1 VIWYDELEVKHCFI
15 KIKIRGMIMMKWIG
29 RLLLL
34 LILAIAGFAVNAI
47 WFKPFSIRVFYERI
61 FLEYALASPELLS
74 TLRILESVGIRGH
87 NSELDDRSAQA
98 SDLQIAKL
106 KTDLATLRSYSR
118 DGMSNADKLNFDML
132 EWFLAQQAD
141 GEQWRYH
148 QYPVNQLF
156 GVQAEL
162 PKFMLSVHQINDV
175 TDAEYYVARLNQ
187 FQRVLT
193 EVVAD
198 LKIRQQKGVIPPRFV
213 LDKVLAQLTGFVT
226 DAPEKQLLYVH
237 LQEKLATMKDMSAPD
252 KERILQDAKQ
262 AITQSVIPGYQQLVD
277 FLTQQ
282 RQLANTDDGVWK
294 LPNGDAYYAYM
305 LKEHTTTNLTPEQIH
320 QLGVSE
326 VARIQGEMMGIL
338 NNLPTSVA
346 GDTVAQKMSAL
357 AEQPQMQY
365 ADSDEGRAQIL
376 ADYKLIL
383 KDIDSR
389 LEPAFSK
396 RPKAE
401 LDVQRV
407 PEFSEKTAPG
417 AYYNMPALDGS
428 RPGIF
433 FANLYDVRATPK
445 FGMKTLAVHEGIPG
459 HHFQIALQQELTG
472 LPTFRQLLPFTVF
485 AEGWALYSEQL
496 MAELGL
502 YHNDPYGDLGR
513 LQAELFRAIRLVV
526 DTGIH
531 YKRWTREQAIAYM
544 EANAGM
550 AKSDVEAEIERYIVM
565 PGQACAYKIGML
577 KLLELRTKAQTALG
591 DKFKLTDFHQ
601 TILQNGSMPIE
612 LLERVVDEFISERQ
626 K

>member
-1 VIWYDELEVKHCFI
+1 MW
-15 KIKIRGMIMMKWIG
+15 KWIG
-29 RLLLL
+29 RLFLL
-34 LILAIAGFAVNAI
+34 LILAITGLAVNAI
-47 WFKPFSIRVFYERI
+47 WFKPVSIRVFYERV
-61 FLEYALASPELLS
+61 FLEYGLESPELLS
-74 TLRILESVGIRGH
+74 SLRLLESVGLRGH
-87 NSELDDRSAQA
+87 NAKLNDRSAQA
-98 SDLQIAKL
+98 SDQQIAKL

-118 DGMSNADKLNFDML
+118 EDMSDADKLNYDML
-132 EWFLAQQAD
+132 EWFLAHQAD

-148 QYPVNQLF
+148 EYPVNQLF

-162 PKFMLSVHQINDV
+162 PKFMLSVHQINDT
-175 TDAEYYVARLNQ
+175 TDAEHYIARLNQ

-193 EVVAD
+193 EVVED
-198 LKIRQQKGVIPPRFV
+198 LKLRQQKGVIPPRFV
-213 LDKVLAQLTGFVT
+213 LDKVLVQLRGFVG
-226 DAPEKQLLYVH
+226 DAPEKQLLYVNF
-237 LQEKLATMKDMSAPD
+237 QDKLSALPALEPADKDRLLA
-252 KERILQDAKQ
+252 DAKL

-277 FLTQQ
+277 FLSQQ
-282 RQLANTDDGVWK
+282 RQVATTDDGIWK

-305 LKEHTTTNLTPEQIH
+305 LKQHTTTSLAPEQIH
-320 QLGVSE
+320 QLGLAE
-326 VARIQGEMMGIL
+326 VARIQAEMLNIL
-338 NNLPTSVA
+338 QSLPTPPT
-346 GDTVAQKMSAL
+346 GETVAQKMAAL
-357 AEQPQMQY
+357 AELPQMQY

-445 FGMKTLAVHEGIPG
+445 FGMKTLAVHEGTPG

-472 LPTFRQLLPFTVF
+472 LPTFRKLLPFTVF
-485 AEGWALYSEQL
+485 AEGWALYTEQL
-496 MAELGL
+496 MAELGF

-513 LQAELFRAIRLVV
+513 LQGELFRAIRLVV

-531 YKRWTREQAIAYM
+531 HKRWTREQAIAYM
-544 EANAGM
+544 GDNAGM
-550 AKSDVEAEIERYIVM
+550 AKSDIEAEIERYIVM

-577 KLLELRTKAQTALG
+577 KLLELRTEAQSALG
-591 DKFKLTDFHQ
+591 DKFKLTEFHQ
-601 TILQNGSMPIE
+601 IILQNGSMPIE
-612 LLERVVDEFISERQ
+612 LLERVVDGYIAAQQAS

>member
-1 VIWYDELEVKHCFI
+1 MW
-15 KIKIRGMIMMKWIG
+15 KWIG

-34 LILAIAGFAVNAI
+34 MILAIVGFAVNAI
-47 WFKPFSIRVFYERI
+47 WFKPVSIRVFYERV
-61 FLEYALASPELLS
+61 FLEYGLESPELLS

-87 NSELDDRSAQA
+87 NAKLDDRSALAGDQ
-98 SDLQIAKL
+98 QIAKL

-118 DGMSNADKLNFDML
+118 DDMSDADKLNFDML

-187 FQRVLT
+187 FQRVLS

-213 LDKVLAQLTGFVT
+213 LDKVLAQLTDFVT

-237 LQEKLATMKDMSAPD
+237 LQEKLATMKDISAPD
-252 KERILQDAKQ
+252 KERLLQDAKQ

-294 LPNGDAYYAYM
+294 LPNGDAYYAYT

-326 VARIQGEMMGIL
+326 VSRIQGEMMGIL

>member
-1 VIWYDELEVKHCFI
+1 
-15 KIKIRGMIMMKWIG
+15 MMKWIG

-162 PKFMLSVHQINDV
+162 PKFMLSVHQINDA

-213 LDKVLAQLTGFVT
+213 LDKVLAQLTAFVT
-226 DAPEKQLLYVH
+226 DAAEKQLLYVH
-237 LQEKLATMKDMSAPD
+237 LQEKLATMKDISAPD
-252 KERILQDAKQ
+252 KERLLQDAKQ

-502 YHNDPYGDLGR
+502 YQNDPYGDLGR

>member
-1 VIWYDELEVKHCFI
+1 
-15 KIKIRGMIMMKWIG
+15 MMKWIG

-162 PKFMLSVHQINDV
+162 PKFMLSVHQINDA

-213 LDKVLAQLTGFVT
+213 LDKVLAQLTAFVT
-226 DAPEKQLLYVH
+226 DAAEKQLLYVH
-237 LQEKLATMKDMSAPD
+237 LQEKLATMKDISAPD
-252 KERILQDAKQ
+252 KERLLQDAKQ

-577 KLLELRTKAQTALG
+577 KLLELRTKAQAALG

>member
-1 VIWYDELEVKHCFI
+1 
-15 KIKIRGMIMMKWIG
+15 MMKWIG

-162 PKFMLSVHQINDV
+162 PKFMLSVHQINDA

-213 LDKVLAQLTGFVT
+213 LDKVLAQLTAFVT
-226 DAPEKQLLYVH
+226 DAAEKQLLYVH
-237 LQEKLATMKDMSAPD
+237 LQEKLATMKDISAPD
-252 KERILQDAKQ
+252 KERLLQDAKQ

-502 YHNDPYGDLGR
+502 YQNDPYGDLGR

-550 AKSDVEAEIERYIVM
+550 ATSDVEAEIERYIVM

-577 KLLELRTKAQTALG
+577 KLLELRTKAQAALG

>member
-1 VIWYDELEVKHCFI
+1 MW
-15 KIKIRGMIMMKWIG
+15 KWIG

-34 LILAIAGFAVNAI
+34 MILAIVGFAVNAI
-47 WFKPFSIRVFYERI
+47 WFKPVSIRVFYERV
-61 FLEYALASPELLS
+61 FLEYGLESPELLS

-87 NSELDDRSAQA
+87 NAKLDDRSALAGDQ
-98 SDLQIAKL
+98 QIAKL

-118 DGMSNADKLNFDML
+118 DDMSDADKLNFDML

-187 FQRVLT
+187 FQRVLS

-213 LDKVLAQLTGFVT
+213 LDKVLAQLTDFVT

-237 LQEKLATMKDMSAPD
+237 LQEKLATMKDISAPD
-252 KERILQDAKQ
+252 KERLLQDAKQ

-294 LPNGDAYYAYM
+294 LPNGDAYYAYT

-326 VARIQGEMMGIL
+326 VSRIQGEMMGIL

-459 HHFQIALQQELTG
+459 HHFQIAFQQELTG

>member
-1 VIWYDELEVKHCFI
+1 MW
-15 KIKIRGMIMMKWIG
+15 KWIG

-34 LILAIAGFAVNAI
+34 VVLVISGFMVNAI
-47 WFKPFSIRVFYERI
+47 WFKPFSIRVFYERV
-61 FLEYALASPELLS
+61 FFEYGLQSPELLS
-74 TLRILESVGIRGH
+74 SLRILESVGIRGH
-87 NSELDDRSAQA
+87 NAELDDRSAQA
-98 SDLQIAKL
+98 SDKQIAKL
-106 KTDLATLRSYSR
+106 KVDLATLRSYSR
-118 DGMSNADKLNFDML
+118 DEMDDAEKLNFDML
-132 EWFLAQQAD
+132 QWFLAHEAD

-175 TDAEYYVARLNQ
+175 TDAEYYISRLNQ

-193 EVVAD
+193 EVVDD
-198 LKIRQQKGVIPPRFV
+198 LKIRQQKGVIPPKFV
-213 LDKVLAQLTGFVT
+213 LEKVLAQLTGFAG

-237 LQEKLATMKDMSAPD
+237 LDEKLSAMKSLDVAEKARLLD
-252 KERILQDAKQ
+252 AAKQ
-262 AITQSVIPGYQQLVD
+262 AMTQSVIPGYQHLVA
-277 FLTQQ
+277 FLSQQ
-282 RQLANTDDGVWK
+282 REVATADDGVWK
-294 LPNGDAYYAYM
+294 LPNGDAYYAYT
-305 LKEHTTTNLTPEQIH
+305 LKQHTTTSLQPEQIH
-320 QLGVSE
+320 QLGLAE
-326 VARIQGEMMGIL
+326 VARIQAEMLAIL
-338 NNLPTSVA
+338 NALPTPPE
-346 GDTVAQKMSAL
+346 GETVAQKMAAL
-357 AEQPQMQY
+357 AELPQMQY
-365 ADSDEGRAQIL
+365 ADSAEGRAQIL
-376 ADYKLIL
+376 ADYKLML

-433 FANLYDVRATPK
+433 YANLYDVRATPK

-459 HHFQIALQQELTG
+459 HHFQIALQQELSG
-472 LPTFRQLLPFTVF
+472 LPTFRKLLPFTVF

-502 YHNDPYGDLGR
+502 YHNDPHGDLGR

-531 YKRWTREQAIAYM
+531 HKRWTREQAIAYM
-544 EANAGM
+544 GDNAGM
-550 AKSDVEAEIERYIVM
+550 AKSDIEAEIERYIVM

-591 DKFKLTDFHQ
+591 DKFKLTEFHQ
-601 TILQNGSMPIE
+601 TILQNGSMPLE
-612 LLERVVDEFISERQ
+612 LLERVVDDYIAAHQSAA

>member
-1 VIWYDELEVKHCFI
+1 
-15 KIKIRGMIMMKWIG
+15 MIMMKWIG

-162 PKFMLSVHQINDV
+162 PKFMLSVHQINDA

-213 LDKVLAQLTGFVT
+213 LDKVLAQLTAFVT

-237 LQEKLATMKDMSAPD
+237 LQEKLATMKDISAPD
-252 KERILQDAKQ
+252 KERLLQDAKQ

-502 YHNDPYGDLGR
+502 YQNDPYGDLGR

>member
-1 VIWYDELEVKHCFI
+1 
-15 KIKIRGMIMMKWIG
+15 
-29 RLLLL
+29 
-34 LILAIAGFAVNAI
+34 
-47 WFKPFSIRVFYERI
+47 
-61 FLEYALASPELLS
+61 
-74 TLRILESVGIRGH
+74 
-87 NSELDDRSAQA
+87 
-98 SDLQIAKL
+98 
-106 KTDLATLRSYSR
+106 
-118 DGMSNADKLNFDML
+118 MSNADKLNFDML

-162 PKFMLSVHQINDV
+162 PKFMLSVHQINDA

-213 LDKVLAQLTGFVT
+213 LDKVLAQLTAFVT
-226 DAPEKQLLYVH
+226 DAAEKQLLYVH
-237 LQEKLATMKDMSAPD
+237 LQEKLATMKDISAPD
-252 KERILQDAKQ
+252 KERLLQDAKQ

-502 YHNDPYGDLGR
+502 YQNDPYGDLGR

>member
-1 VIWYDELEVKHCFI
+1 MW
-15 KIKIRGMIMMKWIG
+15 KWIG

-34 LILAIAGFAVNAI
+34 VVLVISGFIVNAI
-47 WFKPFSIRVFYERI
+47 WFKPFSIRVFYERV
-61 FLEYALASPELLS
+61 FFEFGLQSPELLS
-74 TLRILESVGIRGH
+74 SLRILESVGIRGH
-87 NSELDDRSAQA
+87 NAELDDRSAQA
-98 SDLQIAKL
+98 SDKQIAKL
-106 KTDLATLRSYSR
+106 KVDLATLRSYSR
-118 DGMSNADKLNFDML
+118 DEMDDAEKLNFDML
-132 EWFLAQQAD
+132 QWFLAHEAD

-175 TDAEYYVARLNQ
+175 TDAEYYISRLNQ

-193 EVVAD
+193 EVVDD
-198 LKIRQQKGVIPPRFV
+198 LKIRQQKGVIPPKFV
-213 LDKVLAQLTGFVT
+213 LEKVLAQLTGFAG

-237 LQEKLATMKDMSAPD
+237 LDEKLSAMKSLDVAEKARLLD
-252 KERILQDAKQ
+252 AAKQ
-262 AITQSVIPGYQQLVD
+262 AITQSVIPGYQHLVA
-277 FLTQQ
+277 FLSQQ
-282 RQLANTDDGVWK
+282 REVATADDGVWK
-294 LPNGDAYYAYM
+294 LPNGDAYYAYT
-305 LKEHTTTNLTPEQIH
+305 LKQHTTTSLQPEQIH
-320 QLGVSE
+320 QLGLAE
-326 VARIQGEMMGIL
+326 VARIQAEMLAIL
-338 NNLPTSVA
+338 NALPTPPE
-346 GDTVAQKMSAL
+346 GETVAKKMAAL
-357 AEQPQMQY
+357 AELPQMQY
-365 ADSDEGRAQIL
+365 ADSAEGRAQIL
-376 ADYKLIL
+376 ADYKLML

-433 FANLYDVRATPK
+433 YANLYDVRATPK

-459 HHFQIALQQELTG
+459 HHFQIALQQELSG
-472 LPTFRQLLPFTVF
+472 LPTFRKLLPFTVF

-502 YHNDPYGDLGR
+502 YHNDPHGDLGR

-531 YKRWTREQAIAYM
+531 HKRWTREQAIAYM
-544 EANAGM
+544 GDNAGM
-550 AKSDVEAEIERYIVM
+550 AKSDIEAEIERYIVM

-591 DKFKLTDFHQ
+591 DKFKLTEFHQ
-601 TILQNGSMPIE
+601 TILQNGSMPLE
-612 LLERVVDEFISERQ
+612 LLERVVDDYIAAHQSAA

>member
-1 VIWYDELEVKHCFI
+1 
-15 KIKIRGMIMMKWIG
+15 MMKWIG

-162 PKFMLSVHQINDV
+162 PKFMLSVHQINDA

-213 LDKVLAQLTGFVT
+213 LDKVLAQLTAFVT

-237 LQEKLATMKDMSAPD
+237 LQEKLATMKDISAPD
-252 KERILQDAKQ
+252 KERLLQDAKQ

-502 YHNDPYGDLGR
+502 YQNDPYGDLGR

>member
-1 VIWYDELEVKHCFI
+1 
-15 KIKIRGMIMMKWIG
+15 MMKWIG

-87 NSELDDRSAQA
+87 NGELDDRSAQA

-118 DGMSNADKLNFDML
+118 DGMNNAEKLNFDML

-198 LKIRQQKGVIPPRFV
+198 LKIRQQKGVIPPQFV
-213 LDKVLAQLTGFVT
+213 LDKVLAQLTPFVT
-226 DAPEKQLLYVH
+226 DTPDKQLLYVH
-237 LQEKLATMKDMSAPD
+237 LQDKLATMTEVSAPE
-252 KERILQDAKQ
+252 KERLLQDAKQ
-262 AITQSVIPGYQQLVD
+262 AIVQSVVPGYQQLVD

-338 NNLPTSVA
+338 NNLPTPVA

-407 PEFSEKTAPG
+407 PEFSEKTSPG

-531 YKRWTREQAIAYM
+531 YRRWTREQAIAYM

-577 KLLELRTKAQTALG
+577 KLLELRTKAQRALG

-612 LLERVVDEFISERQ
+612 LLERVIDDFIAERQ

>member
-1 VIWYDELEVKHCFI
+1 MW
-15 KIKIRGMIMMKWIG
+15 KWIG

-34 LILAIAGFAVNAI
+34 VILAIAGFAVNAI
-47 WFKPFSIRVFYERI
+47 WFKPVSIRVFYERV
-61 FLEYALASPELLS
+61 FLEYGLQSPELLS

-87 NSELDDRSAQA
+87 NAKLDDRSAQA
-98 SDLQIAKL
+98 GDQQIAKL

-118 DGMSNADKLNFDML
+118 DGMSDADKLNFDML
-132 EWFLAQQAD
+132 EWFLAHEAD

-162 PKFMLSVHQINDV
+162 PKFMLSVHQISDV

-187 FQRVLT
+187 FQRVLS

-198 LKIRQQKGVIPPRFV
+198 LKVRQQKGVIPPRFV
-213 LDKVLAQLTGFVT
+213 LDKVLAQLKAFVT

-237 LQEKLATMKDMSAPD
+237 LQDKLATMNGIAAAD
-252 KERILQDAKQ
+252 KERLLRDAKQ
-262 AITQSVIPGYQQLVD
+262 AMTQSVIPGYQHLVD

-282 RQLANTDDGVWK
+282 RQLANTDDGIWK
-294 LPNGDAYYAYM
+294 LPNGDAYYAYL
-305 LKEHTTTNLTPEQIH
+305 LKQHTTTSLKPEQIH
-320 QLGVSE
+320 QLGVAE
-326 VARIQGEMMGIL
+326 VARIQAEMMKIL
-338 NNLPTSVA
+338 DSLPTPVA
-346 GDTVAQKMSAL
+346 GDTLAKKMSAL
-357 AEQPQMQY
+357 AELPQMQY

-389 LEPAFSK
+389 LEPAFTK

-459 HHFQIALQQELTG
+459 HHFQIALQQELSG
-472 LPTFRQLLPFTVF
+472 LPTFRKLLPFTVF
-485 AEGWALYSEQL
+485 AEGWALYTEQL

-513 LQAELFRAIRLVV
+513 LQGELFRSIRLVV

-531 YKRWTREQAIAYM
+531 HKRWTREQAIAYM
-544 EANAGM
+544 SENAGM

-591 DKFKLTDFHQ
+591 DKFKLTEFHQ
-601 TILQNGSMPIE
+601 TILQNGSMPLE
-612 LLERVVDEFISERQ
+612 LLERVVDEYIAAHQ
-626 K
+626 VAK

>member
-1 VIWYDELEVKHCFI
+1 MW
-15 KIKIRGMIMMKWIG
+15 KWIG

-34 LILAIAGFAVNAI
+34 VVLVITGFTVNAI
-47 WFKPFSIRVFYERI
+47 WFKPFSIRVFYERV
-61 FLEYALASPELLS
+61 FFEFGLQSPELLS
-74 TLRILESVGIRGH
+74 SLRILESVGIRGH
-87 NSELDDRSAQA
+87 NADLDDRSAQA
-98 SDLQIAKL
+98 SDKQIAKL
-106 KTDLATLRSYSR
+106 KVDLATLRSYSR
-118 DGMSNADKLNFDML
+118 DEMDDAEKLNFDML
-132 EWFLAQQAD
+132 QWFLAHEAD

-175 TDAEYYVARLNQ
+175 TDAEYYISRLNQ

-193 EVVAD
+193 EVVDD
-198 LKIRQQKGVIPPRFV
+198 LKIRQQKGVIPPKFV
-213 LDKVLAQLTGFVT
+213 LEKVLAQLTGFAG

-237 LQEKLATMKDMSAPD
+237 LDEKLSAMKSLDVAEKARLLD
-252 KERILQDAKQ
+252 AAKQ
-262 AITQSVIPGYQQLVD
+262 AMTQSVIPGYQHLVA
-277 FLTQQ
+277 FLSQQ
-282 RQLANTDDGVWK
+282 REVATADDGVWK
-294 LPNGDAYYAYM
+294 LPNGDAYYAYT
-305 LKEHTTTNLTPEQIH
+305 LKQHTTTSLQPEQIH
-320 QLGVSE
+320 QLGLAE
-326 VARIQGEMMGIL
+326 VARIQAEMLAIL
-338 NNLPTSVA
+338 NALPTPPE
-346 GDTVAQKMSAL
+346 GETVAQKMAAL
-357 AEQPQMQY
+357 AELPQMQY
-365 ADSDEGRAQIL
+365 ADSAEGRAQIL
-376 ADYKLIL
+376 ADYKLML

-433 FANLYDVRATPK
+433 YANLYDVRATPK

-459 HHFQIALQQELTG
+459 HHFQIALQQELSG
-472 LPTFRQLLPFTVF
+472 LPTFRKLLPFTVF

-502 YHNDPYGDLGR
+502 YHNDPHGDLGR

-531 YKRWTREQAIAYM
+531 HKRWTREQAIAYM
-544 EANAGM
+544 GDNAGM
-550 AKSDVEAEIERYIVM
+550 AKSDIEAEIERYIVM

-591 DKFKLTDFHQ
+591 DKFKLTEFHQ
-601 TILQNGSMPIE
+601 TILQNGSMPLE
-612 LLERVVDEFISERQ
+612 LLERVVDDYIAAHQSAA